1 MFSIFKKKKVVPH
14 VRLTGI
20 IGSAGKF
27 KQGMELANQ
36 RDILKKAFAVKK
48 ITHVAISINSPAAAG
63 NNIKTPLPKP
73 RNNKPIAK

>member
-27 KQGMELANQ
+27 KQGLELANQ

-48 ITHVAISINSPAAAG
+48 SPMLQFQSILLEDHQFSH
-63 NNIKTPLPKP
+63 I
-73 RNNKPIAK
+73 